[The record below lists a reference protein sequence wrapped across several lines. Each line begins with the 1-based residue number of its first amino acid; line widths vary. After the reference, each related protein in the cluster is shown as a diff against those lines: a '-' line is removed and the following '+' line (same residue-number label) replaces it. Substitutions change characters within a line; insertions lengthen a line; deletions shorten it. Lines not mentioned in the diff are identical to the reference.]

1 MHFSVARDLFMMLIV
16 VVHFL
21 ELQELGYNG
30 FAWAYYEDLVLF
42 TSTSKA
48 LCFSTPEMTEF
59 LHGTVTACKRI
70 YVYAMF
76 SLYVIMVFECIQ
88 TIVLSL
94 QDHCVQYV
102 RHLYLV
108 SQIYVL

>member
-1 MHFSVARDLFMMLIV
+1 MMLIV
-16 VVHFL
+16 VVQFL

-59 LHGTVTACKRI
+59 LHGTVTACKRMPCSLSTLLW
-70 YVYAMF
+70 YLNVYRQSSCPTRIIMF
-76 SLYVIMVFECIQ
+76 SMFDIFIWEVKFMFCK
-88 TIVLSL
+88 SN
-94 QDHCVQYV
+94 
-102 RHLYLV
+102 
-108 SQIYVL
+108 